1 MGKRKVARR
10 GAGRTDQPERTR
22 IAYRHLVDQAG
33 WTVAYHLITL
43 DPRISDGALRLYLL
57 LHRYAQQRGETW
69 TSVGRL
75 AQDLR
80 VTERTIQ
87 RRLQELTRLGLI
99 ERTRSGFGATFTTYI
114 LDPRDRYSELLRK
127 SGLIPDNNVQYGE
140 AIPDKNVRYGEA
152 IPDKNVRSYRTKMSA
167 HEEITSE
174 EIQEQEEG
182 ERESEMAEIA
192 QTLEENGVFAAAAG
206 EIARKMAEAGLGPEE
221 ALEVLLGTI
230 QSIQT
235 GMPRGEEEV
244 MSLAVDRLQRGIWD
258 AGERTRRTLRR
269 AWYRERREGLSQPR
283 GGEVMALEG
292 ETLQGESERSAG
304 EEIWRAVLEQLQLE
318 LTRATFD
325 TWLRPTRAVGREEG
339 VLVVRVA
346 SVYARE
352 WLESRLQG
360 MVERA
365 LERVTGEPLRVRFV
379 VGEGG

>member
-1 MGKRKVARR
+1 
-10 GAGRTDQPERTR
+10 
-22 IAYRHLVDQAG
+22 
-33 WTVAYHLITL
+33 
-43 DPRISDGALRLYLL
+43 
-57 LHRYAQQRGETW
+57 
-69 TSVGRL
+69 
-75 AQDLR
+75 
-80 VTERTIQ
+80 
-87 RRLQELTRLGLI
+87 
-99 ERTRSGFGATFTTYI
+99 
-114 LDPRDRYSELLRK
+114 
-127 SGLIPDNNVQYGE
+127 
-140 AIPDKNVRYGEA
+140 
-152 IPDKNVRSYRTKMSA
+152 MSA

-292 ETLQGESERSAG
+292 ETLQGEPERSAW
-304 EEIWRAVLEQLQLE
+304 EETWQAVLEQLQLE

-325 TWLRPTRAVGREEG
+325 TWLRPTRAVGREEE

-346 SVYARE
+346 SVYACE
-352 WLESRLQG
+352 WLESRLRG
-360 MVERA
+360 VVERA
-365 LERVTGEPLRVRFV
+365 LERVAGEPLRIRFV